1 MNSDVDKTKTLNF
14 DMKVKKGKF
23 GKMRR
28 IRVVMKANGLAP
40 KNIDNTGKEED
51 VENDDEEGGQ
61 GEDEDAAAV
70 VHPTVDGVVVVP
82 EVRRDYEKKIKR
94 QKKTTRQLFP
104 LISGHSLRLEDL
116 EKKRKDKETIFTS
129 QQCTESELKT
139 DYEKK
144 IKRQRHP

>member
-51 VENDDEEGGQ
+51 VEDDDEKGGQ
-61 GEDEDAAAV
+61 GEDKDAVAI

-104 LISGHSLRLEDL
+104 FISGHSLRLEDN
-116 EKKRKDKETIFTS
+116 
-129 QQCTESELKT
+129 
-139 DYEKK
+139 EKK
-144 IKRQRHP
+144 IKRQRENFYQPAVHRV

>member
-1 MNSDVDKTKTLNF
+1 M
-14 DMKVKKGKF
+14 MKV
-23 GKMRR
+23 
-28 IRVVMKANGLAP
+28 NGLAP

-51 VENDDEEGGQ
+51 VEDDDEEGGQ

-104 LISGHSLRLEDL
+104 LISGHSLRLED
-116 EKKRKDKETIFTS
+116 
-129 QQCTESELKT
+129 
-139 DYEKK
+139 
-144 IKRQRHP
+144 